1 MTIGMHDFHGT
12 SFRLL
17 IVITHEELLSEKLK
31 KKMTDICFIF
41 SKCETVCF
49 DRWHLM
55 IYDTYELTKI
65 HDLDCGKLFDIELSC
80 FVIK

>member
-1 MTIGMHDFHGT
+1 MTIGIYDFHRT

-17 IVITHEELLSEKLK
+17 IVIRHEMCTTCNKY
-31 KKMTDICFIF
+31 
-41 SKCETVCF
+41 ETVCF
-49 DRWHLM
+49 DRWYLM

-65 HDLDCGKLFDIELSC
+65 HDLDCGKLFDVELSC